1 MKRPIHRRHGA
12 SQVASLLTTFPV
24 VVVSGAR
31 QVGKSTLVEAIVAE
45 RGGTYATLDDIS
57 VRSEALADPR
67 AFVTGRPG
75 LLAIDE
81 VQLAPELLHAIKLEV
96 DRKQDPGRFLLTGSA
111 NLLRMRTVGES
122 LAGRSAW
129 VELGPLAW
137 SERLDATLPSTLDD
151 LFSSPDATAF
161 VRGLAPPSPSRLAQA
176 RKLAVEGSMPGTTQL
191 DPSARRAWYQG
202 YRQTFLERDLRQ
214 IAQIENL
221 PQFNR
226 LLTLASLRS
235 SLLLNRSAL
244 AAECG
249 LPIPTLRRYLDLLE
263 VAWQF
268 FELPPYYA
276 NVGKRLVKTPK
287 LYANDVGLVAQLG
300 AIESWEEA
308 SEQGRAGALFETWA
322 VAEVR
327 ALDRLS
333 PRPSVTT
340 FWRTSTGREIDLVLE
355 RGNKLVA
362 IEFKAA
368 ATVTE
373 ADTVALRELQQLLGA
388 RLRMAV
394 VACMIPKAEVLG
406 QRLCA
411 VPISSLLGV

>member
-1 MKRPIHRRHGA
+1 MKRTVHRRHGA
-12 SQVASLLTTFPV
+12 AQVESLLASFPV

-31 QVGKSTLVEAIVAE
+31 QVGKSTLVEALVAE
-45 RGGTYATLDDIS
+45 RGGVYVTLDDVS

-67 AFVTGRPG
+67 AFVMGRPG

-96 DRKQDPGRFLLTGSA
+96 DRDRTPGRFLLTGST

-129 VELGPLAW
+129 VELGPLLW
-137 SERLDATLPSTLDD
+137 SERLDAPLPVTLDQ
-151 LFSSPDATAF
+151 LFSAADATAF
-161 VRGLAPPSPSRLAQA
+161 VRGLAQVKPTRLAQA
-176 RKLAVEGSMPGTTQL
+176 RRMALEGSMPGTTQL
-191 DPSARRAWYQG
+191 GPDARRAWYQA

-226 LLTLASLRS
+226 LLTLAALRT

-249 LPIPTLRRYLDLLE
+249 LPVPTLRRYLDILE
-263 VAWQF
+263 VAYQF
-268 FELPPYYA
+268 FELPPYFA

-300 AIESWEEA
+300 ALETWEEA
-308 SEQGRAGALFETWA
+308 AEQGRAGALFETWA

-333 PRPSVTT
+333 VRPSVAT
-340 FWRTSTGREIDLVLE
+340 FWRTSTGQEIDLVLE

-362 IEFKAA
+362 IEVKSA
-368 ATVTE
+368 ATVSTS
-373 ADTVALRELQQLLGA
+373 DTAPLRALQELLGP

-394 VACMIPKAEVLG
+394 VACLVPKPEVLG

>member
-1 MKRPIHRRHGA
+1 
-12 SQVASLLTTFPV
+12 VASLLQTFPV

-31 QVGKSTLVEAIVAE
+31 QVGKSTLVESLVTE
-45 RGGTYATLDDIS
+45 RGGAYSTLDDIS

-67 AFVTGRPG
+67 AFVAGRPG

-96 DRKQDPGRFLLTGSA
+96 DRNKEPGRFLLTGST

-137 SERLDATLPSTLDD
+137 SERLDAPLPSTLDD
-151 LFSSPDATAF
+151 LFSSVDATAF
-161 VRGLAPPSPSRLAQA
+161 VRGLAPASPARLAQA
-176 RKLAVEGSMPGTTQL
+176 RRLAVEGSMPGTTQL
-191 DPSARRAWYQG
+191 DPAARRAWYQA

-249 LPIPTLRRYLDLLE
+249 LPLPTLRRYLDILE
-263 VAWQF
+263 VAYQF
-268 FELPPYYA
+268 YELPPYYS

-287 LYANDVGLVAQLG
+287 LYANDVGLIAQLG
-300 AIESWEEA
+300 ALDGWEEA
-308 SEQGRAGALFETWA
+308 SAQGRAGALFESWA

-327 ALDRLS
+327 TLDRLS
-333 PRPSVTT
+333 ARPSVAT
-340 FWRTSTGREIDLVLE
+340 FWRTSAGREVDLLLE
-355 RGNKLVA
+355 RGNKVVA

-373 ADTVALRELQQLLGA
+373 SDTAGLRELQTLLGS